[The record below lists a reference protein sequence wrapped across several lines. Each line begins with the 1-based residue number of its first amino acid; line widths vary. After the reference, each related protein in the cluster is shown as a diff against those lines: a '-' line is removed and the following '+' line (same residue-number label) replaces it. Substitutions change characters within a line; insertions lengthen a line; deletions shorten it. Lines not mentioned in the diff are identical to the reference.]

1 MMELNIR
8 TRARTELLDITGQV
22 EKVIKESGVE
32 EGICYL
38 FVPHTSAAITL
49 NEHAD
54 PDVVRDI
61 DMELSKIVPRNDNY
75 SHTEGNS
82 DAHLKASII
91 GSSQFVPIKDG
102 KLYLGTWQG
111 IFFCEFDGPRMRK
124 VLVKIVR
131 G

>member
-1 MMELNIR
+1 MELNVR
-8 TRARTELLDITGQV
+8 TRSRTELLDITGQV

-75 SHTEGNS
+75 NHVEGNS
-82 DAHLKASII
+82 DAHLKTSLI
-91 GSSQFVPIKDG
+91 GSSQFIPIKDG

-124 VLVKIVR
+124 VLVKIIR